1 MQPDKKMLNRVLALN
16 DDQLRLLI
24 RRLLGQHGLDASSIP
39 LEQLD
44 MNRLREIAAKAT
56 DEDIDRFFT
65 LIGSGRKEGGR

>member
-24 RRLLGQHGLDASSIP
+24 RRLLGQHGLDASAIP